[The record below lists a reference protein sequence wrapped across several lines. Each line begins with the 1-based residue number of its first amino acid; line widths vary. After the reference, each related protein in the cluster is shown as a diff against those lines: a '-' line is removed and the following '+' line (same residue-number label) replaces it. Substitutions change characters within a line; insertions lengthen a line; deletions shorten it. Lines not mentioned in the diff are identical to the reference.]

1 MNKERLKQDFFEAVN
16 EDWLKTAKIPAD
28 KPATG
33 GFQDLVEGI
42 DQLLMGEVDNLL
54 AHPEKV
60 SSEKMKNFLAYYQLA
75 NDYSKRN
82 DLGAT
87 PLLPL
92 LEKIEAINSYSDLN
106 ALFPDWTLEG
116 FALPF
121 TVDVDADMK
130 NAQTNAYFVY
140 SPSLFLPDKTY
151 YTPEHPNGAQ
161 LLSVFFDMMVQLLEL
176 TGKERQHAESIV
188 EQAIQF
194 DKLIAPHVKSAE
206 ENADYSKMYNPK
218 SFETFVGYSEKL
230 DLEKLTIGL
239 IGTQPDKVIV
249 TDPVYFEH
257 LDELLTDAHF
267 SLLKSWLFVKTV
279 RSLSGYFS
287 EDFRQIGSIY
297 SRTLS
302 GADEAMPQKKA
313 AFYLASGQ
321 FDQVVGDYYGKKYFG
336 EAAKKDVEQMV
347 QKMIAVYQKR
357 LEENNWLSDET
368 REKAIIKLNKL
379 GIQVGYP
386 EKIPAIFDQFQTV
399 SSEEGGS
406 LLSNAF
412 DFSKKV
418 LIDRFSKWNKPVD
431 RTEWE
436 MSADTVN
443 AYYHPFR
450 NIIVFPAAILQAPF
464 YSLDQSSSANFGGI
478 GAVIAHEISHAF
490 DNNGALFDEYGNLN
504 NWWTDEDLAHFQEK
518 AKAMIA
524 EFDGIE
530 FAEGTVNGKL
540 TVSENIA
547 DAGGLSCAL
556 EAAKGEP
563 DLSLE
568 AFFVNWATIWR
579 TKAKKE
585 YQQLLLQVDVHA
597 PAKLRANIQPQNLE
611 EFYTTFD
618 VTPDDAM
625 YRVPE
630 KRVHIW

>member
-1 MNKERLKQDFFEAVN
+1 
-16 EDWLKTAKIPAD
+16 
-28 KPATG
+28 
-33 GFQDLVEGI
+33 
-42 DQLLMGEVDNLL
+42 
-54 AHPEKV
+54 
-60 SSEKMKNFLAYYQLA
+60 
-75 NDYSKRN
+75 
-82 DLGAT
+82 
-87 PLLPL
+87 
-92 LEKIEAINSYSDLN
+92 
-106 ALFPDWTLEG
+106 FPNWTLEG

-130 NAQTNAYFVY
+130 NAQTNAYFAY

-176 TGKERQHAESIV
+176 TGKEKQHAESIV

-279 RSLSGYFS
+279 RSLSGYLS